1 MQVQNQPPLHHSNRY
16 SAESACAHCE
26 GVIRHESWCATQ
38 SATVSYAFLAVLDPN
53 QLSLGDELILHG
65 LGVIWTT
72 EKLQAKRWRPREDR
86 SAASHK

>member
-1 MQVQNQPPLHHSNRY
+1 MQVQNQIALHYSNRY

-38 SATVSYAFLAVLDPN
+38 SATVSYAFRAVLDHH

-65 LGVIWTT
+65 LGVIWTA
-72 EKLQAKRWRPREDR
+72 EKVQAKRRRPSEDL